1 MTHFLSGRLRP
12 VFFAV
17 LLGITTAISPIAV
30 QAETRS
36 AQQQIDS
43 EKTSDYI
50 TLELSDQSIT
60 VEVANNERTRSK
72 GLMYRESMPADQGML
87 FVFDYPH
94 QPCFWMKNTYLPL
107 SIAFITTQGIIS
119 SIHDMQPQSTDT
131 HCPREPI
138 LYALEM
144 NQGWFKKHELKPGNK
159 IKGLP

>member
-50 TLELSDQSIT
+50 TLELSEQSIT

-72 GLMYRESMPADQGML
+72 GLMYRAAMPADAGML

-94 QPCFWMKNTYLPL
+94 QHSYWMQCTYLPL
-107 SIAFITTQGIIS
+107 
-119 SIHDMQPQSTDT
+119 
-131 HCPREPI
+131 
-138 LYALEM
+138 
-144 NQGWFKKHELKPGNK
+144 
-159 IKGLP
+159 